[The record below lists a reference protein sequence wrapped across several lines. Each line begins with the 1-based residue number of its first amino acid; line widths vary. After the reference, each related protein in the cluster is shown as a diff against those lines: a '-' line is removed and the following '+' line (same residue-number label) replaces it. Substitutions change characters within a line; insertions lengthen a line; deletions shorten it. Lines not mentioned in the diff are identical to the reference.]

1 VGLREPLVQPIE
13 QGAARSLLLDPVSG
27 QDLVP
32 SVTAPCIAMVEA
44 FAEKFRAALTRRD
57 VAIRDY
63 YDIWYGVTHIGV
75 DPQDAELVQ
84 LVRAK
89 LAVRDN
95 PPVDVGEERLRQ
107 LRAQLDTQLR
117 PVLRPADFDEFSVD
131 QAIEVVVRMAE
142 AVDA

>member
-1 VGLREPLVQPIE
+1 MR
-13 QGAARSLLLDPVSG
+13 
-27 QDLVP
+27 
-32 SVTAPCIAMVEA
+32 
-44 FAEKFRAALTRRD
+44 
-57 VAIRDY
+57 
-63 YDIWYGVTHIGV
+63 
-75 DPQDAELVQ
+75 

-107 LRAQLDTQLR
+107 LRTQLDTQLR